1 MTFVAPTILLGT
13 LLIAAPIVLHLIM
26 RQQPKRL
33 EFPALRL
40 LVARSETNRR
50 KLQLRNLILLL
61 LRCAAILLLALALAR
76 PSLQSGGILPDQE
89 APVAAA
95 LVFDTAPRM
104 EYRQENQTR
113 LEAAR
118 ETADWLVEQFPS
130 ESEVWVLDS
139 RAAAGSF
146 PLDAGAARDR
156 IGRLSGTT
164 APRPLGDTLE
174 DALELVQESVQQRK
188 EVYVFSDLSQA
199 AWSSEASARW
209 RERLRQHPEI
219 GVYLIDVGVEQPK
232 NASLGE
238 LRLSAQSV
246 AEGTA
251 LALET
256 SLAQVGGDGD
266 RAVELLVANAEGKLE
281 KRGEQSRTLVGGQPQ
296 SIAFTLGSLPPGT
309 HQGLVRVVGE
319 DGLAADD
326 VRYFSVA
333 AEAKQKV
340 LLAAPAPA
348 DDYALWVRRALET
361 RFECRVV
368 ALDEL
373 GGVSLEEFAA
383 GFLLDPGP
391 LSSTEWQRLA
401 EFVTGG
407 RGLAIVL
414 GRNAQVE
421 AFNERAAQEVLPAP
435 LARQFRAGGRLVYL
449 APESLDHP
457 VLAPFR
463 SRQGSLPWEDF
474 PVEKYWQLGEL
485 PAGANVLVPYSNG
498 DPAVVERP
506 LGKGRVMLFTTSLSD
521 AASRQDAWNYIMT
534 GAGQTAP
541 WPGMMLTIL
550 SAQYLAGGSDAR
562 LNYLPGESAVVPL
575 GGERALGMFLLAT
588 PSGERLRQTAGGEQ
602 DAVTISVTEWPGN
615 YQLRSGSDQGGF
627 ARGFSVNLP
636 PAATQLDRL
645 DTEQLKALLDGL
657 PIRVARGR
665 DQIDRSVSLGRVGL
679 ELYPFLIALVAI
691 VLAAEHLLAN
701 RFHDRPPTPQPR
713 KATSWLARTWRRSAA
728 SSPLPDLEVDKLV
741 GPGARV

>member
-33 EFPALRL
+33 EFPALRF
-40 LVARSETNRR
+40 LVARAETNRR
-50 KLQLRNLILLL
+50 KLKLRNLILLL

-104 EYRQENQTR
+104 EYRQDNKTR
-113 LEAAR
+113 LDAAR
-118 ETADWLVEQFPS
+118 ETADWLIEQFPGN
-130 ESEVWVLDS
+130 SEVWVLDS
-139 RAAAGSF
+139 RPAASAF
-146 PLDAGAARDR
+146 PLDVGAARDR
-156 IGRLSGTT
+156 VGRLSGTT
-164 APRPLGDTLE
+164 APRSLGETLD
-174 DALELVQESVQQRK
+174 DALKLVQESTQQRK
-188 EVYVFSDLSQA
+188 EVYVFSDLSQG
-199 AWSSEASARW
+199 AWSSDAAVRW

-219 GVYLIDVGVEQPK
+219 GVYLIDVGIEQPK

-238 LRLSAQSV
+238 LRLSRQSV
-246 AEGTA
+246 AEGTP
-251 LALET
+251 LVLET
-256 SLAQVGGDGD
+256 AVAQVGGDGE
-266 RAVELLVANAEGKLE
+266 RAVELLVAGADGKLE

-296 SIAFTLGSLPPGT
+296 SISFNLSALPPGT
-309 HQGLVRVVGE
+309 HQGVVRVVGE

-326 VRYFSVA
+326 ARFFTVA

-340 LLAAPAPA
+340 LLAAPEPA
-348 DDYALWVRRALET
+348 ADYARWVRSALST
-361 RFECRVV
+361 RFDCRVV
-368 ALDEL
+368 GLEELAGLTLD
-373 GGVSLEEFAA
+373 EFAA
-383 GFLLDPGP
+383 VFLLDPTP
-391 LSSTEWQRLA
+391 LEASQWRRLA
-401 EFVTGG
+401 EYVDAGG
-407 RGLAIVL
+407 GLALAL

-421 AFNERAAQEVLPAP
+421 PFNEAAAQELLPAL
-435 LARQFRAGGRLVYL
+435 LARQFRTGSRPVYL
-449 APESLDHP
+449 APENLDHP
-457 VLAPFR
+457 ALAPFR

-485 PAGANVLVPYSNG
+485 TGGANVLVPFSNG

-506 LGKGRVMLFTTSLSD
+506 VGKGRVLLFTTSLSD
-521 AASRQDAWNYIMT
+521 AATRQDAWNYIMT

-550 SAQYLAGGSDAR
+550 TTQYLAGGSDSR

-575 GGERALGMFLLAT
+575 GGERALGMYLLST
-588 PSGERLRQTAGGEQ
+588 PSGEQLRQTAGGEQ
-602 DAVTISVTEWPGN
+602 DAVTISATEWPGN

-636 PAATQLDRL
+636 PTSTQLDRL
-645 DTEQLKALLDGL
+645 DAEQLKALTEGL

-665 DQIDRSVSLGRVGL
+665 DQIDRSVNLGRVGL
-679 ELYPFLIALVAI
+679 ELFPLLIALVAI

-701 RFHDRPPTPQPR
+701 RFHDRPPASEPQ
-713 KATSWLARTWRRSAA
+713 KAAGWFKRLWPKSGDR
-728 SSPLPDLEVDKLV
+728 SPLTTS
-741 GPGARV
+741 A